1 MKKKANYQNFICDNC
16 RNVFQKYMAPSVRVN
31 KYNYCSDE
39 CRVTG
44 MKGKGTGSDNS
55 NFGKRWNDDRK
66 VRQSEII
73 KSKVDEEYRLNC
85 AKGMSGVTVSEET
98 KKKRVE
104 TRLKKYGKFGPDLVH
119 TEESKAK
126 IGRKSSEKFT
136 DEFKER
142 FYENMVEKGIWV
154 PRESKNPYHFYRS
167 LANWNCNVLD
177 YDVIG
182 SDLFYEFGFF
192 HIKTNTKG
200 MVRDHRFSRLNGF
213 KNLVFPEILR
223 HPFNCEF
230 IQHGDNARKHHSKKI
245 NSDSI
250 TMNELF
256 EGIKTYE
263 KEYKEQ
269 SICLEKIKQYENGL
283 RYDANDYLK
292 IY

>member
-1 MKKKANYQNFICDNC
+1 MAILVKCDNC
-16 RNVFQKYMAPSVRVN
+16 GNEVYKSPCHVKRN
-31 KYNYCSDE
+31 KYHYCSQE
-39 CRVTG
+39 CRIAG
-44 MKGKGTGSDNS
+44 MKGKGVGKDNP
-55 NFGKRWNDDRK
+55 NFGKKWRDDRK
-66 VRQSEII
+66 ARQSEII

-85 AKGMSGVTVSEET
+85 AKGMTGVTVSEET
-98 KKKRVE
+98 KKKRKE
-104 TRLKKYGKFGPDLVH
+104 TLLERYGRLSNTTKLSEETKYIIGK
-119 TEESKAK
+119 
-126 IGRKSSEKFT
+126 KSSEKFT
-136 DEFKER
+136 EEFKAR
-142 FYENMVEKGIWV
+142 QYETMVERGIWV

>member
-1 MKKKANYQNFICDNC
+1 MAILVKCDNC
-16 RNVFQKYMAPSVRVN
+16 GNEVYKSPCHVKRN
-31 KYNYCSDE
+31 KYHYCSQE
-39 CRVTG
+39 CRIAG
-44 MKGKGTGSDNS
+44 MKGKGVGNDNP
-55 NFGKRWNDDRK
+55 NFGKKWGDDRK
-66 VRQSEII
+66 ARQSEII
-73 KSKVDEEYRLNC
+73 KSKVDEEYKLNC
-85 AKGMSGVTVSEET
+85 SKGMSGVTVSEET

-104 TRLKKYGKFGPDLVH
+104 TRFKKYGKFGPDLVH
-119 TEESKAK
+119 TAESKLK

-142 FYENMVEKGIWV
+142 FYENMVEKGIWIQ
-154 PRESKNPYHFYRS
+154 RESKDPYHFYRS
-167 LANWNCNVLD
+167 LANWNYNVLD
-177 YDVIG
+177 HEVIG
-182 SDLFYEFGFF
+182 SELFYKYGFF
-192 HIKTNTKG
+192 HIKNNTKG

-250 TMNELF
+250 TMEELF

-283 RYDANDYLK
+283 RYNVNDYLK

>member
-1 MKKKANYQNFICDNC
+1 MNVLVKCENC
-16 RNVFQKYMAPSVRVN
+16 SKEIYKYPCHIKRN
-31 KYNYCSDE
+31 KYHYCSEE
-39 CRVTG
+39 CRRLG
-44 MKGKGTGSDNS
+44 MKGKGVGKDNP
-55 NFGKRWNDDRK
+55 NFGKKWNDDRK
-66 VRQSEII
+66 ERQSEII
-73 KSKVDEEYRLNC
+73 KSKVDEEYRLKC
-85 AKGMSGVTVSEET
+85 AKGMTGKTVSEET
-98 KKKRVE
+98 KRKNTE
-104 TRLKKYGKFGPDLVH
+104 TRFKKYGKFGPDLIH
-119 TEESKAK
+119 TEESRKK
-126 IGRKSSEKFT
+126 IGKKSSEKFT
-136 DEFKER
+136 GEFKER

-269 SICLEKIKQYENGL
+269 SICLEKIKQYETGL
-283 RYDANDYLK
+283 RYDVNDYLK

>member
-1 MKKKANYQNFICDNC
+1 MTVLVKCDNC
-16 RNVFQKYMAPSVRVN
+16 GNEVYKYPCHIKRN
-31 KYNYCSDE
+31 KYHYCSQE
-39 CRVTG
+39 CRKSG
-44 MKGKGTGSDNS
+44 MKGKVTGIDNP
-55 NFGKRWNDDRK
+55 NFGKKWDDDRK
-66 VRQSEII
+66 ARQSEII
-73 KSKVDEEYRLNC
+73 KSRVDDEYRSNC
-85 AKGMSGVTVSEET
+85 SRGMSGKTVSEET
-98 KKKRVE
+98 KKKQID
-104 TRLKKYGKFGPDLVH
+104 TRFKKYGKFRPDFIMS
-119 TEESKAK
+119 EETKIK
-126 IGRKSSEKFT
+126 IGKKSSEKFT
-136 DEFKER
+136 DEFKAKH
-142 FYENMVEKGIWV
+142 YETMVERGLWID
-154 PRESKNPYHFYRS
+154 RETKDPYHFYRS

-177 YDVIG
+177 FGVTG
-182 SDLFYEFGFF
+182 SDLFYEFGYF

-256 EGIKTYE
+256 EGIKTYD

-269 SICLEKIKQYENGL
+269 SICLERIKQYENEL